1 MLDEERLRRLA
12 EMGIDVYV
20 PRGGAPAVSNE
31 ATAGQPAAS
40 AEPAAQAKGGVGGR
54 ATVLV
59 LADAGSRWAN
69 GVVTGVERALKFA
82 RIPYATTDACE
93 ESALAGAVGVVVF
106 GDALARKAGSMVPA
120 QRQQAM
126 GWVFAAD
133 PAAIA
138 RDAHAKRALWSELR
152 RLLRVKHRAATIG
165 LE

>member
-20 PRGGAPAVSNE
+20 PRGRTSAVAN
-31 ATAGQPAAS
+31 AVTAAQPAAS
-40 AEPAAQAKGGVGGR
+40 ATPAAPGKAEVGGR
-54 ATVLV
+54 TTVLV

-82 RIPYATTDACE
+82 RIAYATTDACQ
-93 ESALAGAVGVVVF
+93 ESVLAGAAGVVVF
-106 GDALARKAGSMVPA
+106 GDGLARKAGSMVPA

-133 PAAIA
+133 PASVA
-138 RDAHAKRALWSELR
+138 RDAQAKRALWSELR
-152 RLLRVKHRAATIG
+152 RLLRTLNAAPRPR
-165 LE
+165 

>member
-20 PRGGAPAVSNE
+20 PRGHAPARANAVT
-31 ATAGQPAAS
+31 ATQPAA
-40 AEPAAQAKGGVGGR
+40 AATPAAQAKAGAGGR
-54 ATVLV
+54 TIVLV

-82 RIPYATTDACE
+82 RIAYATTDACE
-93 ESALAGAVGVVVF
+93 ESALAGAAGVVVF

-133 PAAIA
+133 STSIA

-152 RLLRVKHRAATIG
+152 RLLRTLNAAPRPR
-165 LE
+165 

>member
-1 MLDEERLRRLA
+1 LA
-12 EMGIDVYV
+12 N
-20 PRGGAPAVSNE
+20 A
-31 ATAGQPAAS
+31 AAS
-40 AEPAAQAKGGVGGR
+40 AQPTVSATSAVQGKSAIGGR

-82 RIPYATTDACE
+82 RIAYATTDACE
-93 ESALAGAVGVVVF
+93 ESVLTGAAGVVVF

-133 PAAIA
+133 PASIA
-138 RDAHAKRALWSELR
+138 KDAQVKRALWSELR
-152 RLLRVKHRAATIG
+152 RLLRTLNSAPRPR
-165 LE
+165 